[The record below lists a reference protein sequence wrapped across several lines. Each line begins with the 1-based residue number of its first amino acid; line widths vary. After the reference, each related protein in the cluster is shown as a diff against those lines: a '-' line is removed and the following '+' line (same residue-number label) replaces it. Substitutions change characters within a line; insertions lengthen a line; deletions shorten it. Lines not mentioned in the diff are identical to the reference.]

1 MSLLMLLN
9 WAALS
14 VSFFNAISLL
24 WLGLMVFLSGS
35 RKSVGTLLA
44 GGGLLLAALFFIS
57 HTAILGRGLGD
68 ISFGMDF
75 WWWVSWTPAVAAPL
89 AWYGAMLWYC
99 GFRLDRPDPHQPWL
113 ACVAALAVT
122 IAGLLVFANPLPYYE
137 SVAGRELVETPSLVG
152 IPALVLAYLLYS
164 LLCYLLPL
172 DLLRRAGKL
181 DQPSAT
187 ATGSGL
193 WLAAVAR
200 RRARPLLAAATLSL
214 LLAALGVA
222 WTVLWALNS
231 VPAPSLHNMSDL
243 ETVLGFDLGVDCLVA
258 LAITLMGRAVV
269 AYEVFTGRPLPRTGF
284 FRQWRSTVLLAAGY
298 GLVAAW
304 TLTIQ
309 LRALYGL
316 MMATALV
323 TVFYALYS
331 WRSFAEREHFMERL
345 RPFITSQNLYGQ
357 MLESGPAL
365 PSAAG
370 DLFATLCGEV
380 LGVQS
385 AALVPAGALATL
397 AGPPLVYAPAATES
411 PAPPE
416 DAVVAELAG
425 QFSSPEMLC
434 LPAGRILQKFGAATG
449 LAWAVSLWNER
460 GLGGLLLLGE
470 KVDCN
475 PFTQEEM
482 EIAQAGGE
490 RLLDMLAGVEMAHLA
505 MDLLRQ
511 RLSQQRVLEGRSRR
525 MLHDEVLPE
534 LHSAILYLSGQQD
547 TPEIRQAVE
556 TLANAHRS
564 ISDLMRDSLHNASQR
579 LEQGGLVQALHAVLD
594 GDLAGEFSA
603 VEWQVDVA
611 ANEAL
616 GRLPLLVNEVVYFAG
631 RELLRNAVR
640 HGRGGDTTRPLHLTV
655 ALEQNGGLRLMV
667 EDDGVGMPSSAGQV
681 RPTGGTGSGL
691 RFHSAMLAAVG
702 ASLEVGSRPGCGT
715 RAVIL
720 FPEEKA

>member
-1 MSLLMLLN
+1 MFLN
-9 WAALS
+9 WAALA

-57 HTAILGRGLGD
+57 HTAILGRGISD
-68 ISFGMDF
+68 ISYGMDF
-75 WWWVSWTPAVAAPL
+75 WWWVSWTPAVVAPL
-89 AWYGAMLWYC
+89 VWYAAMLWYN
-99 GFRLDRPDPHQPWL
+99 GFRLDRPHPHQPWL
-113 ACVAALAVT
+113 AGVGALAVT
-122 IAGLLVFANPLPYYE
+122 IAGLLIYANPLPSYQE
-137 SVAGRELVETPSLVG
+137 VVGRDLIETPSLAG
-152 IPALVLAYLLYS
+152 IPALVLAYLLFS

-172 DLLRRAGKL
+172 DLLRRAEKL
-181 DQPSAT
+181 DKISST
-187 ATGSGL
+187 AGGL
-193 WLAAVAR
+193 QLAAVAR
-200 RRARPLLAAATLSL
+200 RRARPLLAGATLSL
-214 LLAALGVA
+214 LLAALGMV

-231 VPAPSLHNMSDL
+231 IPVPSLRNLPDL

-284 FRQWRSTVLLAAGY
+284 FRQWRSTVLLAGGY
-298 GLVAAW
+298 GVVAAW

-345 RPFITSQNLYGQ
+345 RPFIASQNLYGQ
-357 MLESGPAL
+357 MLESGPQL
-365 PSAAG
+365 PSSIG
-370 DLFATLCGEV
+370 TDLFDTLCGEV
-380 LGVQS
+380 LAVQS
-385 AALVPAGALATL
+385 AALVPAGALAAL
-397 AGPPLVYAPAATES
+397 AGPPLVYAPSAAAESQS
-411 PAPPE
+411 PAADP
-416 DAVVAELAG
+416 AVAELAG
-425 QFSSPEMLC
+425 QFSSPDLLC
-434 LPAGRILQKFGAATG
+434 LPAGVLGHIGAASG

-490 RLLDMLAGVEMAHLA
+490 RLLDMLAGVEMARLS

-525 MLHDEVLPE
+525 VLHDEVLPE
-534 LHSAILYLSGQQD
+534 LHTAILYLSGQQD
-547 TPEIRQAVE
+547 TLEIREAVA
-556 TLANAHRS
+556 TLAKAHRS
-564 ISDLMRDSLHNASQR
+564 ISDLMRDSLPNVPQR
-579 LEQGGLVQALHAVLD
+579 LEQGGLVQALQALLE
-594 GDLAGEFSA
+594 GDLAGEFDA
-603 VEWQVDVA
+603 VEWQVDAA

-616 GRLPLLVNEVVYFAG
+616 GRFPLLVSEVVYFAG
-631 RELLRNAVR
+631 RELLRNAAR
-640 HGRGGDTTRPLHLTV
+640 HGRGGASDRPLKLTV
-655 ALEQNGGLRLMV
+655 TLEQKDGLRLV
-667 EDDGVGMPSSAGQV
+667 VADDGVGMSPSASQGYPAAG
-681 RPTGGTGSGL
+681 GAGSGL
-691 RFHSAMLAAVG
+691 KFHSTMLAAVG
-702 ASLEVGSRPGCGT
+702 ASMEVGSLPGSGT
-715 RAVIL
+715 RGVIV